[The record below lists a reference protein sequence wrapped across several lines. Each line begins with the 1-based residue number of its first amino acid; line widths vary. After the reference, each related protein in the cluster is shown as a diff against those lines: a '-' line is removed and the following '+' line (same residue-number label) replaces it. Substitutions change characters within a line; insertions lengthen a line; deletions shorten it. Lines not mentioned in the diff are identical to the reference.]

1 MLETIVHGTTDN
13 FENEVIE
20 ATELVVVDF
29 WASWCGPCRMLEPHL
44 QRLASV
50 YPGRVKV
57 VKVDVD
63 EEADL
68 AQQFQIRSVPTL
80 FLYKNGSLIEAK
92 SVLMHYPELE
102 NWLESRLN

>member
-1 MLETIVHGTTDN
+1 MMDTIVHGTTDN
-13 FENEVIE
+13 FEDEVME

-29 WASWCGPCRMLEPHL
+29 WASWCGPCRLLEPHL

-68 AQQFQIRSVPTL
+68 AQQFQIRSIPTL
-80 FLYKNGSLIEAK
+80 FLYKNGSFIEAK
-92 SVLMHYPELE
+92 SGLMQYPALE
-102 NWLESRLN
+102 EWVESRLS

>member
-29 WASWCGPCRMLEPHL
+29 WASWCEPCRMLEPHL

-92 SVLMHYPELE
+92 SGCIVGSPLPA
-102 NWLESRLN
+102 